1 MGPVGRVPP
10 TFEQAGTAV
19 DASPNSRTYWDGP
32 LQLLKIVR
40 QTRAQ
45 NALHLVSNAQNC
57 VGFWGSALDP
67 DGGGDLQVTTLPIPP
82 LVDRN
87 FLPSAIFP
95 LCTINASRPILQG
108 SLESRGTCGMSSI
121 GSPIRSALPTASL
134 HWSDA
139 A

>member
-40 QTRAQ
+40 QTRTQ

-57 VGFWGSALDP
+57 VGFWGGAPDP
-67 DGGGDLQVTTLPIPP
+67 DGGTNDAPPYP
-82 LVDRN
+82 LVVRS
-87 FLPSAIFP
+87 FLPSAISA
-95 LCTINASRPILQG
+95 LCTINASIVGLQG
-108 SLESRGTCGMSSI
+108 SDLGPSNFVITVSLNMPTIATCWSL
-121 GSPIRSALPTASL
+121 LPPCRFI
-134 HWSDA
+134 
-139 A
+139 

>member
-57 VGFWGSALDP
+57 VGFWGSAPDP
-67 DGGGDLQVTTLPIPP
+67 DGKGGGLTTLPVPP
-82 LVDRN
+82 IVDRN
-87 FLPSAIFP
+87 FLPSAISP
-95 LCTINASRPILQG
+95 LCTINASILQG
-108 SLESRGTCGMSSI
+108 SGLGPTDFVIAISSLKPKYSRN
-121 GSPIRSALPTASL
+121 RLPNICRR
-134 HWSDA
+134 
-139 A
+139 